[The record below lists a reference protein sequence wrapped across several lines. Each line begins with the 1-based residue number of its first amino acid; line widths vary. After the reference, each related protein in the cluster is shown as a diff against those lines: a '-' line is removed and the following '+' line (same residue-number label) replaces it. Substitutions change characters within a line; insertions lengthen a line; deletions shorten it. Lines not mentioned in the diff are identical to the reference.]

1 MTPAKAANENE
12 GHDFY
17 FLTAWS
23 SLIFKI
29 SQ

>member
-1 MTPAKAANENE
+1 MTPTKAANENE

-17 FLTAWS
+17 FLTIRL